1 MEDGMRIR
9 SAQVVSLLLLGM
21 LSPIVL
27 AQDKPKSDD
36 KAKAEVQSTSIKLQ
50 IVFAEFDGDKKVKSL
65 PYVMYVNAP
74 NAADLKPGWDK
85 LRIGS
90 RIPVYTGNNQMQ
102 YQDVG
107 TNIDAR
113 SAYANDGHL
122 LLQLDL
128 ERSWVEGDV
137 SVPITKTDAASSDTA
152 SGHFREPII
161 RSFRSELYLKVREGQ
176 PVESTVAT
184 DPISG
189 KMVKVEIS
197 FTIVK

>member
-1 MEDGMRIR
+1 MRIR
-9 SAQVVSLLLLGM
+9 SVQVAALLLLGM
-21 LSPIVL
+21 LSPIVF

-36 KAKAEVQSTSIKLQ
+36 KAKAEVQSTSVKLQ
-50 IVFAEFDGDKKVKSL
+50 IVFAEFDADKKVKSL
-65 PYVMYVNAP
+65 PYVMYINAP
-74 NAADLKPGWDK
+74 HGADLKPGWDK

-90 RIPVYTGNNQMQ
+90 RIPVYTGNSQMQ
-102 YQDVG
+102 YLDVG

-113 SAYANDGHL
+113 SAYADDGHL

-137 SVPITKTDAASSDTA
+137 SVPIAKADAASSDTA

-161 RSFRSELYLKVREGQ
+161 RAFRSELSLKLREGQ

-189 KMVKVEIS
+189 KVVKVEIS
-197 FTIVK
+197 FTVVK

>member
-1 MEDGMRIR
+1 MKIR
-9 SAQVVSLLLLGM
+9 AIQVASLMLVGM

-36 KAKAEVQSTSIKLQ
+36 KAKAEVQSASIKLQ

-65 PYVMYVNAP
+65 PYVLFMNAP
-74 NAADLKPGWDK
+74 IASDIKAGWDK
-85 LRIGS
+85 MRIGS

-102 YQDVG
+102 YLDIG

-113 SAYANDGHL
+113 SAYNDDGHL

-161 RSFRSELYLKVREGQ
+161 RAFRSELYVKLREGQ
-176 PVESTVAT
+176 PIESTVAT

-189 KMVKVEIS
+189 KVVKVEIS
-197 FTIVK
+197 FTVVK

>member
-1 MEDGMRIR
+1 MRTGAI
-9 SAQVVSLLLLGM
+9 QVASLLLLGM
-21 LSPIVL
+21 LSPIVQ

-36 KAKAEVQSTSIKLQ
+36 KAKAQVHSTSIKLQ

-74 NAADLKPGWDK
+74 EATDVKLQWDK

-90 RIPVYTGNNQMQ
+90 RIPVYTGNSQMQ

-107 TNIDAR
+107 TNIDVR
-113 SAYANDGHL
+113 SAFADDGHL

-137 SVPITKTDAASSDTA
+137 SVPITKADAASSDTS

-197 FTIVK
+197 FTVAK

>member
-1 MEDGMRIR
+1 MRNR
-9 SAQVVSLLLLGM
+9 SIQVALILLLGM

-27 AQDKPKSDD
+27 AQDKTKSDD

-50 IVFAEFDGDKKVKSL
+50 IVFAEFDADKKVKSL
-65 PYVMYVNAP
+65 PYVMYMNAP
-74 NAADLKPGWDK
+74 DAAEIKPGWDK

-90 RIPVYTGNNQMQ
+90 RIPVYTGNSQMQ

-113 SAYANDGHL
+113 SAYADDGHL

-137 SVPITKTDAASSDTA
+137 SVPITKADAASSDTS

-161 RSFRSELYLKVREGQ
+161 RSFRSELYLKLREGQ

-189 KMVKVEIS
+189 KIMKVEIS
-197 FTIVK
+197 FTVVK

>member
-1 MEDGMRIR
+1 MKIR
-9 SAQVVSLLLLGM
+9 RVQVASFLLLSM
-21 LSPIVL
+21 LSSIVL

-36 KAKAEVQSTSIKLQ
+36 KAKADVQSTSIKLQ

-65 PYVMYVNAP
+65 PYVMYMSAP
-74 NAADLKPGWDK
+74 NAADVKAGWDK
-85 LRIGS
+85 MRIGS

-102 YQDVG
+102 YQDIG

-113 SAYANDGHL
+113 SAYAEDGRL
-122 LLQLDL
+122 LLQLDF

-137 SVPITKTDAASSDTA
+137 SVPVTKTDAASSDTA

-161 RSFRSELYLKVREGQ
+161 RAFRSELSLKLREGQ

-189 KMVKVEIS
+189 KVVKVEIS
-197 FTIVK
+197 FTVVK

>member
-1 MEDGMRIR
+1 MKTRTV
-9 SAQVVSLLLLGM
+9 QVAAVLLLGM
-21 LSPIVL
+21 LSPMVS

-50 IVFAEFDGDKKVKSL
+50 IIFAEFDGDKKVKSL
-65 PYVMYVNAP
+65 PYVMYMNAP
-74 NAADLKPGWDK
+74 NSPELKAGWDK
-85 LRIGS
+85 MRIGS

-113 SAYANDGHL
+113 SAYAEGGHL
-122 LLQLDL
+122 VLQLDF

-161 RSFRSELYLKVREGQ
+161 RAFRSELYMKLHEGQ
-176 PVESTVAT
+176 PVESTMAT

-189 KMVKVEIS
+189 KVVKVEIS
-197 FTIVK
+197 FTVVK

>member
-1 MEDGMRIR
+1 MRT
-9 SAQVVSLLLLGM
+9 SSVQVASLLLLGM

-27 AQDKPKSDD
+27 AQDKPKPDD
-36 KAKAEVQSTSIKLQ
+36 KAKMEVQSTSIKLQ

-65 PYVMYVNAP
+65 PYIMCMNSP
-74 NAADLKPGWDK
+74 NAAELKSGWDK
-85 LRIGS
+85 MRIGS
-90 RIPVYTGNNQMQ
+90 RIPVYTGNSQMQ

-113 SAYANDGHL
+113 TAYADDGHL

-137 SVPITKTDAASSDTA
+137 SVPIAKADAASSDTA

-161 RSFRSELYLKVREGQ
+161 RAFRSELSLKLREGQ

-189 KMVKVEIS
+189 KVVKVEIS
-197 FTIVK
+197 FTVVK

>member
-1 MEDGMRIR
+1 MRIR
-9 SAQVVSLLLLGM
+9 SVQVASILLLGM

-27 AQDKPKSDD
+27 AQDKPKPDD

-65 PYVMYVNAP
+65 PYVMYLNSPDAP
-74 NAADLKPGWDK
+74 DLKGGWDK

-90 RIPVYTGNNQMQ
+90 RIPVYIGNNQMQ

-113 SAYANDGHL
+113 SAYADDGHL

-137 SVPITKTDAASSDTA
+137 SVPTTKADGDSSDTA
-152 SGHFREPII
+152 SGRFPEPII
-161 RSFRSELYLKVREGQ
+161 RAFRSELSLKLREGQ
-176 PVESTVAT
+176 PMESTVAT

-189 KMVKVEIS
+189 KVVKVEIS
-197 FTIVK
+197 FSVVK

>member
-1 MEDGMRIR
+1 MRVR
-9 SAQVVSLLLLGM
+9 SVQMASLLLLVM
-21 LSPIVL
+21 LSPTVL
-27 AQDKPKSDD
+27 AQVIPKPDE

-50 IVFAEFDGDKKVKSL
+50 IVFAEFDADKKVKSL

-74 NAADLKPGWDK
+74 NAAELKQGWDK

-113 SAYANDGHL
+113 SAYAADGHL

-137 SVPITKTDAASSDTA
+137 SVPITKSDAASSDTA

-161 RSFRSELYLKVREGQ
+161 RSFRSEFYLKLREGQ

-189 KMVKVEIS
+189 KVVKVEIS
-197 FTIVK
+197 FTVVK

>member
-1 MEDGMRIR
+1 MRIR
-9 SAQVVSLLLLGM
+9 TVQAASVLLLGM

-27 AQDKPKSDD
+27 AQDKPKPDD
-36 KAKAEVQSTSIKLQ
+36 KPKAEVQSTSIKLQ

-65 PYVMYVNAP
+65 PYLMYMNAP
-74 NAADLKPGWDK
+74 DAADLKSGWDK

-90 RIPVYTGNNQMQ
+90 RIPLYAGNSQMQ
-102 YQDVG
+102 YVDVG

-113 SAYANDGHL
+113 SAYADDGHL

-128 ERSWVEGDV
+128 ERSWVEGGV
-137 SVPITKTDAASSDTA
+137 SVPIAKADAASSDTA
-152 SGHFREPII
+152 NGRFQEPII
-161 RSFRSELYLKVREGQ
+161 RAFKSELSVKLREGQ

-189 KMVKVEIS
+189 KVVKVEIS
-197 FTIVK
+197 FSVVK

>member
-1 MEDGMRIR
+1 MRIR
-9 SAQVVSLLLLGM
+9 SVQVASILLLGM

-27 AQDKPKSDD
+27 AQDKAKPDD

-65 PYVMYVNAP
+65 PYVMYLNSPDAP
-74 NAADLKPGWDK
+74 DLKGGWDK

-90 RIPVYTGNNQMQ
+90 RIPVYIGNNQMQ

-113 SAYANDGHL
+113 SAYADDGHL

-137 SVPITKTDAASSDTA
+137 SVPTTKADGASSDTA
-152 SGHFREPII
+152 SGRFPEPII
-161 RSFRSELYLKVREGQ
+161 RAFRSELSLKLREGQ
-176 PVESTVAT
+176 PMESTVAT

-189 KMVKVEIS
+189 KVVKVEIS
-197 FTIVK
+197 FSVVK

>member
-1 MEDGMRIR
+1 MRN
-9 SAQVVSLLLLGM
+9 SAFQVATILLLSM

-27 AQDKPKSDD
+27 AQDKSKAGD
-36 KAKAEVQSTSIKLQ
+36 KAGAEVQSTSIKLQ
-50 IVFAEFDGDKKVKSL
+50 IVFAEFDADKKVKSL
-65 PYVMYVNAP
+65 PYVMYMNAP
-74 NAADLKPGWDK
+74 DAAGLKPGWDK

-90 RIPVYTGNNQMQ
+90 RIPVYTGNSQMQ
-102 YQDVG
+102 YEDVG

-113 SAYANDGHL
+113 SAYADNGQL

-137 SVPITKTDAASSDTA
+137 SVPIAKADAASSDTA

-161 RSFRSELYLKVREGQ
+161 RAFRSELSLKLREGQ
-176 PVESTVAT
+176 TVESTVAT

-189 KMVKVEIS
+189 KVVKVEIS
-197 FTIVK
+197 FTVVK

>member
-1 MEDGMRIR
+1 M
-9 SAQVVSLLLLGM
+9 LGM
-21 LSPIVL
+21 LSPMVS

-50 IVFAEFDGDKKVKSL
+50 IIFARVTGDKKVKSL
-65 PYVMYVNAP
+65 PYVVYVNAP
-74 NAADLKPGWDK
+74 NSTEFLKAGWDK
-85 LRIGS
+85 MRIGS

-113 SAYANDGHL
+113 SAYAEGGNL
-122 LLQLDL
+122 VLQLDF

-161 RSFRSELYLKVREGQ
+161 RAFRSELYVKLHEGQ

-189 KMVKVEIS
+189 KVVKVEIS
-197 FTIVK
+197 FTVVK